1 MELNRLLYEKSVPDK
16 GHLIIP
22 FVFGMVDKAYI
33 YSYSLLAEVGH
44 KSEFHQAENPA
55 QMYSSH
61 LDEIIRIAQEHL
73 AENSLYESSLESF
86 KHRYTYCHNLII
98 VSEMAG
104 KYFYDHYPP
113 NRLNNIAAPRI
124 FSSESECISWVKQGL
139 DQSRSSPK
147 PELTTEIV
155 EPGLSPPD

>member
-1 MELNRLLYEKSVPDK
+1 MELDRLLYEKSIPYQ

-22 FVFGMVDKAYI
+22 FVFGTADKAYI

-44 KSEFHQAENPA
+44 KSEWHQAENPA
-55 QMYSSH
+55 RMYSSD
-61 LDEIIRIAQEHL
+61 LEEIIHIAQEHL
-73 AENSLYESSLESF
+73 AQNSVYKSSSDSF

-98 VSEMAG
+98 VSEIAG

-124 FSSESECISWVKQGL
+124 FGSEAECISWVKQGL
-139 DQSRSSPK
+139 DHSRSSAK
-147 PELTTEIV
+147 TETV
-155 EPGLSPPD
+155 EPGLLPPD